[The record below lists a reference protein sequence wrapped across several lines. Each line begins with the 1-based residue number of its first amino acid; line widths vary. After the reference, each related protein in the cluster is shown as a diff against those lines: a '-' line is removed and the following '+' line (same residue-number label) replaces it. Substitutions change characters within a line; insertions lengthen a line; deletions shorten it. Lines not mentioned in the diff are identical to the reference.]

1 MTTQVVGLKN
11 TGFHFLKLICQEIFM
26 DQKLALWNITDFWIL
41 SWLIKIIHFNLVFII
56 SSQIAIK
63 PFPGLRMLMEEDTS
77 HNKNFKNGELQQTK

>member
-26 DQKLALWNITDFWIL
+26 DQ
-41 SWLIKIIHFNLVFII
+41 NLVFII

-77 HNKNFKNGELQQTK
+77 HNKNLKNGELQQTK